1 LKDARNVAIS
11 RVFCDPDTAV
21 SEVSGSGKTDV
32 RADRPTDS
40 WTLATHENEK
50 TARRIPKSGK
60 QGSRPV
66 RSPRIYA
73 RRVSRSPLERMFGFA
88 ARALMEA
95 GGIEIAPPAAFHNAT
110 RPRPVD
116 FRILR
121 VFSAAVCLVRLES
134 CGREDSIPVNRARSF
149 RE

>member
-1 LKDARNVAIS
+1 MS
-11 RVFCDPDTAV
+11 RSLAFFAESAGAV
-21 SEVSGSGKTDV
+21 SETGGFGKTDL
-32 RADRPTDS
+32 RADRPTGS
-40 WTLATHENEK
+40 WTLANHANER

-60 QGSRPV
+60 QGSRPGSISAHL
-66 RSPRIYA
+66 RSTRF
-73 RRVSRSPLERMFGFA
+73 RSPLERMFGFA

-95 GGIEIAPPAAFHNAT
+95 GGIEIAPPRHFHKGT
-110 RPRPVD
+110 RRRSVD

-134 CGREDSIPVNRARSF
+134 CAREDSIPVNRARSF